1 MKIPTFI
8 LILISV
14 GLSATAQIMLKAGLP
29 AEVSSFV
36 DPSSALGAL
45 RNMIVSPLVV
55 AGLAAY
61 GLGALVWLFVLSRV
75 DVSYAYPFLA
85 LGLVITVALGATL
98 LGEHVGTAKIIGT
111 CLIGIGIVC
120 IANG

>member
-1 MKIPTFI
+1 MKIPTFL

-14 GLSATAQIMLKAGLP
+14 ALSATAQIMLKAGLP
-29 AEVSSFV
+29 AEVSIFV
-36 DPSSALGAL
+36 DASSVLGAM
-45 RNMIVSPLVV
+45 RRMIASPLVI
-55 AGLAAY
+55 AGLGAY

-85 LGLVITVALGATL
+85 LGLVITVGLGAML

-111 CLIGIGIVC
+111 CFIGIGIVC